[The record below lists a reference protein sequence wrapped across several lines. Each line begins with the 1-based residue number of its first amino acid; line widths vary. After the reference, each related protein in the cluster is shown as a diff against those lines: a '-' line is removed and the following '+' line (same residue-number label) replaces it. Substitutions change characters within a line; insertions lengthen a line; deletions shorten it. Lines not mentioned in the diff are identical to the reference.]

1 MKAIFKREFLS
12 YFRGPVGFVI
22 LAAFSLFS
30 ALFFSVIYAE
40 GTPKVETVIG
50 AMSTVVIFA
59 VPFITMKLLS
69 EDRRQ
74 KVDQALLT
82 APVKTPEIV
91 LGKFFAALCLLA
103 LGFSFTLIFQ
113 IVVTFYVTVN
123 WLIYLYAL
131 LGILLLGSV
140 LISIGMF
147 FSSITESSVVAAALT
162 FAVFLFDML
171 IGSYAATLNN
181 TVFTAVA
188 NAVSFIDRFEGFT
201 SGILNV
207 TDIVYMLSITVLFLF
222 FTNRM
227 VERRR
232 WA

>member
-82 APVKTPEIV
+82 APVKTLEIV